1 MMTPVVRRWF
11 RRVAL
16 GLVVALLGAV
26 ASTAQAQG
34 KVEIHFWHAMG
45 GQLGQ
50 TVNEL
55 VKQFND
61 SQPAYEVRALHKG
74 TYPETLTAAIAAYRQ
89 KSPPHIVQVFDVGTQ
104 TMLSSGAIY
113 PIHQLM
119 KDQDIAINWAD
130 FIKPVTGYYSQDGNL
145 YSMPFNSS
153 SPILYY
159 SKDAF
164 KKAGLPDKA
173 PATWTEVG
181 EYSKKILG
189 AGAAKCGFT
198 TSWPSW
204 TMLENTFP
212 WHDQPFATNQN
223 GYQGLDTR
231 LLINGEFGLKHIGQ
245 LAAWQKE
252 NIYSYGGRM
261 GQPDPKFV
269 NGDCAMLVQSS
280 AVIGGFKK
288 SITQFAWGTGQLPHW
303 GAPYKKQNAIVGGG
317 TLWVL
322 KGRPAA
328 EYKGVAQFMKF
339 ISEPKQQGWWAVTT
353 GYVPIT
359 HSAIKGLEDGQH
371 FKKNP
376 EQWTALSQLSATP
389 TANSQGVRLGNFVQ
403 IREAIESELENI
415 FAGKKSVKEGLDAA
429 VAKSH
434 EILKEFAA
442 ANKP

>member
-1 MMTPVVRRWF
+1 MTTPVIRRWV

-16 GLVVALLGAV
+16 GLVGLLVALT
-26 ASTAQAQG
+26 ASAHAQA

-45 GQLGQ
+45 GQLGD

-61 SQPAYEVRALHKG
+61 SQSAYEVKALRKG

-119 KDQDIAINWAD
+119 KDQDIAVNWAD

-159 SKDAF
+159 NKDAF
-164 KKAGLPDKA
+164 KKAGLPDA
-173 PATWTEVG
+173 PPATWEEVG
-181 EYSKKILG
+181 AASKKILA

-261 GQPDPKFV
+261 GQPDPKFI
-269 NGDCAMLVQSS
+269 NGDCAMLIQSS

-303 GAPYKKQNAIVGGG
+303 GAPYTKQNAIVGGG

-328 EYKGVAQFMKF
+328 EYRGVAQFMKF
-339 ISEPKQQGWWAVTT
+339 ISEPEQQGWWAVTT

-359 HSAIKGLEDGQH
+359 HTAIKSLEGSQH

-389 TANSQGVRLGNFVQ
+389 TVHSQGVRLGNFVQ

-415 FAGKKSVKEGLDAA
+415 FAGKKTAKEGLDAA
-429 VAKSH
+429 VAKGN